1 MSIIYNVPKIKPIHS
16 KTFLRRIGFGVEVAK
31 MDIMT
36 YGISYLNIP
45 HKTFNYTKDVLSIL
59 FPRLA
64 YHIAQPQY
72 CYKTMY
78 FDIYFE
84 NNKKQNYIFSRLEIS
99 FVWNGD
105 PNIQTIINN
114 LFNKIT
120 HMEETYLLEPIENLN
135 MVIISTKENFLTDFF
150 FFFFFLIF

>member
-1 MSIIYNVPKIKPIHS
+1 
-16 KTFLRRIGFGVEVAK
+16 
-31 MDIMT
+31 MT
-36 YGISYLNIP
+36 YDISYLNITR
-45 HKTFNYTKDVLSIL
+45 KTFNYAKDVFLIL

-84 NNKKQNYIFSRLEIS
+84 NNKKQNCVFSRLEIS

-105 PNIQTIINN
+105 PNIQTIINY
-114 LFNKIT
+114 LYNKIT
-120 HMEETYLLEPIENLN
+120 HMEETHLLEPIENLN
-135 MVIISTKENFLTDFF
+135 MVIISTEEKFLTDI
-150 FFFFFLIF
+150 LKK